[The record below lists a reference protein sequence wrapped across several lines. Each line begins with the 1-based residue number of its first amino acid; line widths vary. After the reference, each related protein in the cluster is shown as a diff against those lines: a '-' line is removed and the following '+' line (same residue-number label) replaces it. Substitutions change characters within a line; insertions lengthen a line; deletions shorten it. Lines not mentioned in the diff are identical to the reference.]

1 MNSTKL
7 RARHALLGLMACV
20 LVTATGGTAAAAAGP
35 VLIDDFST
43 GAYNL
48 TIHANRDLSMQQGAM
63 AGGVRCT
70 LLDAKDPNPYGR
82 PSQLGLG
89 TGHMFVETGV
99 RVDHAI
105 ILMYGWDKTCAGAGK
120 MSLNL
125 SGLDRF
131 RIDFDLVSLDLA
143 GAMSVWSPS
152 PDGIQPEGFS
162 SISICVDGVAADVSF
177 TCDMPFGAFAGNVD
191 WSDVQYIGIV
201 FQSAGTI
208 MAHEYAINSIRAI
221 NAPNAAA
228 GQQRS
233 TATTTAPPAPRP
245 LPTIPRPNR

>member
-20 LVTATGGTAAAAAGP
+20 LVTATSGTAAAAPGP

-48 TIHANRDLSMQQGAM
+48 TIRANKDLSMQQGSM
-63 AGGVRCT
+63 AGGVRCP
-70 LLDAKDPNPYGR
+70 LLDTTVDPYNR
-82 PSQLGLG
+82 ENHLGLG
-89 TGHMFVETGV
+89 SGHMFVETGV
-99 RVDHAI
+99 RVQHAMT
-105 ILMYGWDKTCAGAGK
+105 LMYGWDKTCAGAGK
-120 MSLNL
+120 MDLDL

-152 PDGIQPEGFS
+152 PDGIQLEGFS
-162 SISICVDGVAADVSF
+162 SISICGDGVAADVSF
-177 TCDMPFGAFAGNVD
+177 TCDMPFNAFAGNVD

-208 MAHEYAINSIRAI
+208 MAHEYALNSIRAI

-233 TATTTAPPAPRP
+233 TAPATAPPAPRP
-245 LPTIPRPNR
+245 LPTIPRPGR